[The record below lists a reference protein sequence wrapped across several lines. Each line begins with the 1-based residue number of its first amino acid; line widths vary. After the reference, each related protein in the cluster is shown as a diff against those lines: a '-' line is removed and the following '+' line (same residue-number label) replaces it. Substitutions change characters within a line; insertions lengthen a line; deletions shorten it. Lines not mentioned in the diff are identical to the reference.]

1 MFNEIS
7 NLDDRKYSNF
17 KVGSTNMFKG
27 LKEDMNECWNED
39 HEMKLANTEKIL
51 NKIEFK
57 IWEKNLIKR

>member
-27 LKEDMNECWNED
+27 LKEDMNEC
-39 HEMKLANTEKIL
+39 
-51 NKIEFK
+51 
-57 IWEKNLIKR
+57 